1 MSQIKTPETI
11 FANLKN
17 LRFSVENEDIFLASF
32 IESSMDLCKSPIGAY
47 FEKETLKYAT
57 HYDEYEF
64 LQLASSLINKAS
76 QNNFAYERFSG
87 LSYGLTLPFVVVV
100 KMANLECF
108 VALLIDKNQQQVFN
122 ELLVRTQLISD
133 IPANYYQNKRVQE
146 LPKTQQANH
155 PLEIFNIMIH
165 SNKLELAFLTLVNE
179 IASRFNFSLV
189 SLGWG
194 SDNKFKTKAISKIE
208 NFEKNS
214 DVITLLEDV
223 FCEVSEC
230 NDLII
235 YPSNEN
241 KIVHYDCKK
250 YFEKKKAHQIACLPI
265 LFEDEIV
272 GVLVCEKMGEDFT
285 KDEINSVNLIIN
297 QISPW
302 LVSLQSNEKNIF
314 QKSYDKFFKIAK
326 QTFNI
331 EHSFLKLSVATVFIF
346 LIASFFIKMNYRV
359 DGTATLETDFIT
371 YISAPYDGLVV
382 DLKVKEGDEV
392 KKNELLLTLDKNEL
406 RLKANESSSD
416 IARYDEEGQKARGNN
431 SLADMKIAFSKKQ
444 EAISALQRVN
454 YYMSKA
460 DIKAPYDGII
470 IQADKKN
477 LVGAPVSK
485 GDVVLKIAKIGSL
498 YLKIKV
504 QEKDIDELQNIGEF
518 LFLSNPDI
526 VYKIAIDKMMPIAE
540 VDKNEGNVFVLKAYI
555 KHDEEKWWRPG
566 MSGVAKIDVG
576 EKTLFWIATHR
587 IVDFIR
593 MNLWW

>member
-1 MSQIKTPETI
+1 MNQIKTPEVI
-11 FANLKN
+11 FTNLKN
-17 LRFSVENEDIFLASF
+17 LRFSKENEDIFLALF
-32 IESSMDLCKSPIGAY
+32 VESCMDLCKSPVAAY
-47 FEKETLKYAT
+47 FDNGVIRYAT
-57 HYDEYEF
+57 QNDDQEF
-64 LQLASSLINKAS
+64 FQISSSLITKATR
-76 QNNFAYERFSG
+76 NNFAYERYNG
-87 LSYGLTLPFVVVV
+87 THYGQTLPFVVVV
-100 KMANLECF
+100 KMVNLECF
-108 VALLIDKNQQQVFN
+108 IALLIDKNQQSVFN

-133 IPANYYQNKRVQE
+133 IPANYYQNKILQE
-146 LPKTQQANH
+146 TPQKQTNNH

-165 SNKLELAFLTLVNE
+165 SNKLDLAFLTLVNE

-208 NFEKNS
+208 SFEKNS

-223 FCEVSEC
+223 FSEVSEC
-230 NDLII
+230 NDLIL
-235 YPSNEN
+235 YPS
-241 KIVHYDCKK
+241 KSHKLVHYDCQK
-250 YFEKKKAHQIACLPI
+250 YFEKKKVHQIACLPVF
-265 LFEDEIV
+265 FENEIV
-272 GVLVCEKMGEDFT
+272 GILVCEKIDGDFT
-285 KDEINSVNLIIN
+285 NDEINSVNLIIN

-302 LVSLQSNEKNIF
+302 LAALQTNEKNIF
-314 QKSYDKFFKIAK
+314 QKSYDNFLKITK
-326 QTFNI
+326 QTFKI
-331 EHSFLKLSVATVFIF
+331 EHSFLKLSIASILIL
-346 LIASFFIKMNYRV
+346 LIASFFIRINYRV

-392 KKNELLLTLDKNEL
+392 KKNDLLLTLDKNEL

-416 IARYDEEGQKARGNN
+416 IVRYSEEVQKARGNN
-431 SLADMKIAFSKKQ
+431 ALADMKIAFSKKQ
-444 EAISALQRVN
+444 EAIYALQRVN

-504 QEKDIDELQNIGEF
+504 REKDIDDLQNIGEF
-518 LFLSNPDI
+518 LFLSNPDVI
-526 VYKIAIDKMMPIAE
+526 YKIEINKMMPIAE

-555 KHDEEKWWRPG
+555 KHDDEKWWRPG
-566 MSGVAKIDVG
+566 MSGVAKINAGD
-576 EKTLFWIATHR
+576 KTLFWIATHR